1 MPTNAFHRSAKR
13 RPRRRSACAC
23 SLVVVF
29 IGVLLTGSPIGSGR
43 GFGIR
48 TIAWTR
54 HAHLALTSSRPG
66 HTGVSPH
73 PPERKSWCSTG
84 IAVEH
89 TPLVGALALHG
100 VSGQPIGSHLGSTL
114 KPGRAVLTRGVF
126 RRSGSV
132 ACVRADASPTE
143 VLAAFHVGTAIGAR
157 QTEFPEPA
165 R

>member
-1 MPTNAFHRSAKR
+1 M
-13 RPRRRSACAC
+13 
-23 SLVVVF
+23 
-29 IGVLLTGSPIGSGR
+29 
-43 GFGIR
+43 
-48 TIAWTR
+48 
-54 HAHLALTSSRPG
+54 
-66 HTGVSPH
+66 SPH

-132 ACVRADASPTE
+132 ACVHADASPTE
-143 VLAAFHVGTAIGAR
+143 VLTDSYVCIAIGAR
-157 QTEFPEPA
+157 QHTVEEAVLYIDTFIATPFSFEERHERRIA
-165 R
+165 QLAEYETTGLIAGREID